1 MLCVVLEVE
10 PQSFAHLGKGSTVE
24 LHPHALRN
32 TLPKLSDW
40 CWGGNSCRE
49 REMWLCLRKEKRGP
63 KGIFLCAVW
72 ESRGVSVR
80 HGCSTVSES
89 LMSILVTVAE
99 MVD

>member
-1 MLCVVLEVE
+1 MCVVLEVE
-10 PQSFAHLGKGSTVE
+10 PQSFAHLGKGSTIE
-24 LHPHALRN
+24 LHPHALMN

-40 CWGGNSCRE
+40 SWGGNGCRE

-63 KGIFLCAVW
+63 KGIFLCAAW
-72 ESRGVSVR
+72 ESRGESAR